1 MAFHSSRST
10 AARPL
15 ALKPDSM
22 DLSARARHEDADPHG
37 NGVLPENPT
46 PASAHDQDSAD
57 VSAASASLKVD
68 SEASASLDGSRAG
81 MAPSCPLAPIT
92 ESAIDIPPM
101 PGGEPDTHDRA
112 ALDSPTS
119 STGASKSQ
127 FSSLLPDGTADAP
140 SVTSE
145 ALSTQGAKGGG
156 SREDSDPTDTILLP
170 ASADATN
177 AGEQADSD
185 GALPPGMAGISS
197 DLSGQPATHAA
208 SVRATHGDALD
219 RDALDE
225 WGAGTAPHSHDADS
239 GGGTGAF
246 AAELHENDPDRET
259 SSLDRIADAL
269 SDPSAWVE
277 ASVPDFGAPFGDA
290 SSVLGAESP
299 EPAAPRGFEGSADG
313 KRRPYEDP
321 EPTVIALPDL
331 SGGAAADIDD
341 GYLRQLANAPAV
353 SSDRDDSDDSKF
365 DDITAHDAAPRP
377 DAAAA
382 PAVDGAPRAD
392 RNAKTAPLPEET
404 VPLLPAS
411 DVERADGG
419 SGTASAALDRAKAP
433 AVPAEGPLD
442 EGLLRSIVDEPSV
455 SSDDLGPSSPASDSG
470 AGDEHPVEI
479 DDSLEI
485 PVAETAFDG
494 GPPDKSVA
502 RSDVPD
508 TENAA
513 ELHDIPFET
522 VPPGPSR
529 ALAFAADPDTEAALR
544 DGLLGYEGFSPG
556 YGDPQVWQG
565 GLRAAIGALKEGHS
579 APLIFVDID
588 RIAYPAGAIHELAAV
603 CEVGTVVI
611 ALGSDNTARP
621 GRELLLAGVSD
632 YLAKPLTA
640 EAVRAAAHR
649 AGPDAATRRSGGC
662 VAGFV
667 GCGGSGT
674 TTVLAAAALQAA
686 ERGCYVSVL
695 DLDRSVAAAAL
706 TLGVEPAAGLDQLLE
721 AAGRG
726 APDPEMVEGVCTPRS
741 DRIHV
746 YAHRWNPTLPATPSR
761 EALESLLAVLRDRSQ
776 LVLVDGLDEPA
787 FRFSS
792 SSELDARVFVA
803 EPTAANIAPLGHT
816 MSLLGADPPLLFV
829 QNHTRAFKRGGGA
842 RALRSA
848 GLSIAPDF
856 MIPFEPE
863 LPEAA
868 DRGWPQSRLPRSLR
882 KPVRA
887 LTDRLLEPSR
897 RIGASVATPPPTSS

>member
-1 MAFHSSRST
+1 MRHTAMRSIAT
-10 AARPL
+10 LGTSGAP
-15 ALKPDSM
+15 
-22 DLSARARHEDADPHG
+22 G
-37 NGVLPENPT
+37 QLPT
-46 PASAHDQDSAD
+46 
-57 VSAASASLKVD
+57 LTT
-68 SEASASLDGSRAG
+68 R
-81 MAPSCPLAPIT
+81 I
-92 ESAIDIPPM
+92 
-101 PGGEPDTHDRA
+101 RA
-112 ALDSPTS
+112 A
-119 STGASKSQ
+119 AQ
-127 FSSLLPDGTADAP
+127 AP
-140 SVTSE
+140 
-145 ALSTQGAKGGG
+145 L
-156 SREDSDPTDTILLP
+156 
-170 ASADATN
+170 
-177 AGEQADSD
+177 
-185 GALPPGMAGISS
+185 
-197 DLSGQPATHAA
+197 
-208 SVRATHGDALD
+208 
-219 RDALDE
+219 
-225 WGAGTAPHSHDADS
+225 
-239 GGGTGAF
+239 

-277 ASVPDFGAPFGDA
+277 ASVPDFGAPRGGA
-290 SSVLGAESP
+290 SSAPGAESP

-313 KRRPYEDP
+313 KRRPCEDP

-331 SGGAAADIDD
+331 SGGAATDIDD
-341 GYLRQLANAPAV
+341 GYLQQLANAPAV
-353 SSDRDDSDDSKF
+353 SSDQDNSDDPEF
-365 DDITAHDAAPRP
+365 DNVTAYDAAPRP

-382 PAVDGAPRAD
+382 PAAHGAPRAD
-392 RNAKTAPLPEET
+392 RNAETAPLPEET
-404 VPLLPAS
+404 VPPDPAS
-411 DVERADGG
+411 DVDRADGG
-419 SGTASAALDRAKAP
+419 SGTAFAALDRAMAP
-433 AVPAEGPLD
+433 AAPAEGSLD

-455 SSDDLGPSSPASDSG
+455 SSDDLGPSSPASENG
-470 AGDEHPVEI
+470 ASDEHPEEI
-479 DDSLEI
+479 DDSLAI

-502 RSDVPD
+502 GSDVSD

-649 AGPDAATRRSGGC
+649 AAPDAAPRRSGGC

-726 APDPEMVEGVCTPRS
+726 TPDLEMVEGVCARRS

-746 YAHRWNPTLPATPSR
+746 YAHRWDPTLPANPSR
-761 EALESLLAVLRDRSQ
+761 EALDSLLAVLRDRSQ

-829 QNHTRAFKRGGGA
+829 QNHTRAFKRGGGT

-848 GLSIAPDF
+848 GLAIEPDF

-887 LTDRLLEPSR
+887 LTDSLLEPSR
-897 RIGASVATPPPTSS
+897 RIGAGVATPPPASS